1 MAVVHPEDLP
11 EDVKDK
17 LAELQL
23 ELSEGQSST
32 VPLELAELQL
42 ELSEGQSSAELA
54 KLQLELSEGQS
65 SVFRTCRVPTR
76 TL

>member
-23 ELSEGQSST
+23 ELSEGQSSSV

-42 ELSEGQSSAELA
+42 ELSEGQSCTVPIDLAE
-54 KLQLELSEGQS
+54 LQLELYESHS
-65 SVFRTCRVPTR
+65 SAF
-76 TL
+76 

>member
-23 ELSEGQSST
+23 ELSEGQSS
-32 VPLELAELQL
+32 VI
-42 ELSEGQSSAELA
+42 
-54 KLQLELSEGQS
+54 
-65 SVFRTCRVPTR
+65 
-76 TL
+76 